1 MSSFQ
6 PFFSASEVAFI
17 VDSNA
22 SLARDR
28 FRTVCE
34 DALLQHFLQPDL
46 RREVMA
52 RLLAALAQPYR
63 GHVSIPFYKVAH
75 TQRMEVEGHGGVFY
89 ISTLLRKTG
98 RVLETLNRGLGP
110 KLRIVSGCSL
120 LTFDLYLEF
129 WPEGISDPSKR
140 PPVMNPEDEEEVEVP
155 MAPRSLSF
163 DSE

>member
-17 VDSNA
+17 VDTDA

-34 DALLQHFLQPDL
+34 DALLEHLLQPDL
-46 RREVMA
+46 RRDVMA
-52 RLLAALAQPYR
+52 RLLMALGHPYQ
-63 GHVSIPFYKVAH
+63 GHVSIPFYKVSH
-75 TQRMEVEGHGGVFY
+75 TQRMEIEGHGGTFY
-89 ISTLLRKTG
+89 ITTLLRKTG

-110 KLRIVSGCSL
+110 KLRIVSSCPRSSFEL
-120 LTFDLYLEF
+120 FLEF
-129 WPEGISDPSKR
+129 WPKGISDPNERR
-140 PPVMNPEDEEEVEVP
+140 PIMNPEDEEEVEVP